1 MIFFD
6 KEAMISMLIQHNTH
20 SSNKSIDGNK
30 IQSTKSKKKHNNV
43 EQNEFNEVD
52 LNRLRGKLDNIEKE
66 LNRPSNVSIREQST
80 SFINNISL
88 TLPSEKGKYIC
99 LLFESCY
106 KSRFHLHLD
115 IRWKQS
121 AITVAEGFGRNDQL
135 DQLDY
140 SGRICLDDRNQL
152 IYITDTA
159 NHRVVEWGLNANNG
173 RIAAGGNGQ
182 GNRLDQLNHPLDVI
196 IDRQNND
203 LIVADSE
210 NRRVMR
216 WSRQSNSPPQ
226 IIIDNID
233 CFCPTIHADGT
244 LYVSDYKKHR
254 VGRWK
259 KGEILGT
266 IVAGGNGEG
275 NRFNQLNCAT
285 HLFVDDDHNL
295 YISDFGNDRVMKWM
309 KDTKEGT
316 VVAGGKGRGN
326 QLTQSSRPL
335 GVIVDQYGQIYV
347 ADWLN
352 NRVMRW
358 CEEEKEGRIVVGGN
372 DKGKLANQFNGPTG
386 LSFDGEGNLY
396 VVDWGNHRI
405 QKFERKVE
413 EERLVLLLELNS

>member
-1 MIFFD
+1 M
-6 KEAMISMLIQHNTH
+6 
-20 SSNKSIDGNK
+20 
-30 IQSTKSKKKHNNV
+30 
-43 EQNEFNEVD
+43 
-52 LNRLRGKLDNIEKE
+52 NRVTNHAF
-66 LNRPSNVSIREQST
+66 T
-80 SFINNISL
+80 
-88 TLPSEKGKYIC
+88 
-99 LLFESCY
+99 
-106 KSRFHLHLD
+106 LHLD

-121 AITVAEGFGRNDQL
+121 AITVAEGLGRISQL
-135 DQLDY
+135 HELDY
-140 SGRICLDDRNQL
+140 SGGICLDDRNQL

-159 NHRVVEWGLNANNG
+159 NHRVVEWRLNANNS

-203 LIVADSE
+203 LIVADSG

-216 WSRQSNSPPQ
+216 WSRQSNATPQ
-226 IIIDNID
+226 IIIENID
-233 CFCPTIHADGT
+233 CFCLTMHADGT

-259 KGEILGT
+259 KGEIQGIL
-266 IVAGGNGEG
+266 VAGGNGQG
-275 NRFNQLNCAT
+275 NRLNQLDCPT

-295 YISDFGNDRVMKWM
+295 YISDSRNDRVIKWV
-309 KDTKEGT
+309 KHAKEGI

-335 GVIVDQYGQIYV
+335 GVTVDQHGQIYV

-358 CEEEKEGRIVVGGN
+358 CEGENEGRIVVGA
-372 DKGKLANQFNGPTG
+372 KGKGQQPNQFNSPTS

-396 VVDWGNHRI
+396 VADCWNYRI
-405 QKFERKVE
+405 QKFERDS
-413 EERLVLLLELNS
+413 N